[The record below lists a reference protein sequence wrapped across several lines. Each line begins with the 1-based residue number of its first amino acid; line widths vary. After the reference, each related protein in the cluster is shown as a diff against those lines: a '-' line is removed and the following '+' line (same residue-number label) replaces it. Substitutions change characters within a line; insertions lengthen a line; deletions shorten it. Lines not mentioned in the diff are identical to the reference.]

1 LRGCRPTGRWHDTPD
16 ACTQDR
22 IVHEGDEPAL
32 ALRCRWGRPAPAL
45 LLGDFLES
53 IISGL
58 GNVRCLKSCP
68 FVVGGHAW
76 CITYFPD
83 GVTEDT
89 ADCICFALRLENR
102 CARTGRETVMVR
114 TTFSLLDVARG
125 PAPSLTVSCGVL
137 AFSRIGQSC
146 CHARFMEQ
154 KEFESSYVKDDEFCI
169 INVRRDSPVSGA
181 AAGPTPAIRQ
191 PPRQRGLGGRD
202 AGRRVASLCIPNNKE
217 VMFFPNL
224 FFL

>member
-1 LRGCRPTGRWHDTPD
+1 MSM
-16 ACTQDR
+16 
-22 IVHEGDEPAL
+22 
-32 ALRCRWGRPAPAL
+32 GRPAPAL

-58 GNVRCLKSCP
+58 GNVRRLKSCP
-68 FVVGGHAW
+68 FVIGGHAW

-89 ADCICFALRLENR
+89 ADCISFALRLENR
-102 CARTGRETVMVR
+102 CAGTGRETVMVR
-114 TTFSLLDVARG
+114 TTFSLLDVAG
-125 PAPSLTVSCGVL
+125 SCGVW

-169 INVRRDSPVSGA
+169 INVRRDSPVGSA
-181 AAGPTPAIRQ
+181 AAGPTPAIWK

-202 AGRRVASLCIPNNKE
+202 AGRHGES
-217 VMFFPNL
+217 MYT
-224 FFL
+224 